1 MTTKTTKP
9 DTALPQKKKGII
21 RWGAIIPF
29 FVITVLIGIYFHF
42 FFDGNL
48 RRAAEWAGYKALGAE
63 VNIASLK
70 TSFFDASIRIQGIE
84 LTDSE
89 KPTQD
94 SIKIGD
100 IRFSMLWDALLRVKF
115 VINEAAVEQIEF
127 GVQRKSPG
135 KVAPPP
141 PISNEPGMLSTVSD
155 KLKTDAQKEVAAQYG
170 DNVFGDVIGMLSGT
184 DPNAQLQKLQE
195 TLPSKVMLEKFQK
208 DLQAKQQTWDAKLK
222 NLPQGKDIQSL
233 GDRLNKIQY
242 KDFKSPQELTSALQ
256 QLDAVYKDA
265 DGKYK
270 QVQSVTD
277 DLNKDL
283 KDMQTQ
289 YQTIEKQVQVDIK
302 SLEQHFKIP
311 QLDAKALTM
320 AVFNRYLAPYKAK
333 FFRYKDLAEKYLPP
347 KFLKK
352 GADKADKK
360 TAEEDVAIQPHPREK
375 GITYEF
381 GRPNSYPMFWLKHTS
396 VSSQAGLTPNSGNIK
411 GEILDITSNQRLV
424 GRPTIAT
431 LAGDFPAMEVFGF
444 LLKLSLDNRQ
454 EDAVIQYLFKVDSYS
469 LLGKELVQS
478 PDVHIAFNKA
488 TGNLGVQGSLT
499 GFKNL
504 DVNLDNKFTKID
516 YNISSKNETADQILK
531 TVFIGIPVVT
541 LTAQG
546 KGVLPNVDLAINSN
560 LGPEL
565 QKGFEKQIQ
574 AKVAE
579 ARKKIQA
586 YVDQEI
592 GKQKAQV
599 ETQINGL
606 KSQMDNEVKKVQ
618 AQLDGQKKQVDGKVD
633 AAKKDAENQ
642 GKKQLEQQGK
652 KAVDDLKKQFGL

>member
-1 MTTKTTKP
+1 MTTQN
-9 DTALPQKKKGII
+9 TALPKKKKGII

-29 FVITVLIGIYFHF
+29 AIISLLVGLYFHF
-42 FFDGNL
+42 FFDGHL
-48 RRAAEWAGYKALGAE
+48 RRGMEWAGYKALGAE
-63 VNIASLK
+63 VNIADLK
-70 TSFFDASIRIQGIE
+70 TSVFDASIRIQGIE

-89 KPTQD
+89 KPTHD

-127 GVQRKSPG
+127 GTKRKSPG

-141 PISNEPGMLSTVSD
+141 PVSNEPGVLSTEGG
-155 KLKTDAQKEVAAQYG
+155 KLKADAQKELDARYG
-170 DNVFGDVIGMLSGT
+170 DNVFGDVINMLSGT

-195 TLPSKVMLEKFQK
+195 SLPSKAMIEKFQK
-208 DLQAKQQTWDAKLK
+208 DLETKQQAWDAKLK
-222 NLPQGKDIQSL
+222 NLPQGKDIQAI

-242 KDFKSPQELTSALQ
+242 KDFKTPQELTSALQ

-270 QVQSVTD
+270 QIQSVTD
-277 DLNKDL
+277 DLGKDL
-283 KDMQTQ
+283 KTMQAQ
-289 YQTIEKQVQVDIK
+289 YQDIEKQVQIDIK

-320 AVFNRYLAPYKAK
+320 AVFSRYLAPYKAK
-333 FFRYKDLAEKYLPP
+333 FFRYKELAEKYLPP

-352 GADKADKK
+352 GPGK
-360 TAEEDVAIQPHPREK
+360 TEAEEVAIQPHPREK
-375 GITYEF
+375 GISYEF
-381 GRPNSYPMFWLKHTS
+381 GRPNSYPLFWVKRTA
-396 VSSQAGLTPNSGNIK
+396 VSSQAGLTPNAGNIK

-424 GRPTIAT
+424 GKPTVAT
-431 LAGDFPAMEVFGF
+431 LAGDFPAMEIFGF
-444 LLKLSLDNRQ
+444 LLKLSLDNRK
-454 EDAVIQYLFKVDSYS
+454 DDSVIQYLFKVDSYS
-469 LLGKELVQS
+469 LEGKELVQS

-488 TGNLGVQGSLT
+488 IGALGIQGSLVGLKDLNVT
-499 GFKNL
+499 
-504 DVNLDNKFTKID
+504 LDNKFTKID
-516 YNISSKNETADQILK
+516 YNVSSKNDIADQILK
-531 TVFIGIPVVT
+531 AVFAGIPVVT

-546 KGVLPNVDLAINSN
+546 HGVLPKVDLAINSN

-574 AKVAE
+574 AKIDE

-586 YVDQEI
+586 YVEQEI

-599 ETQINGL
+599 EAEINKL
-606 KSQMDNEVKKVQ
+606 KSQFDSEVKKAQ
-618 AQLDGQKKQVDGKVD
+618 AQLDDQKKQVESKVNS
-633 AAKKDAENQ
+633 AKKDAENQ

-652 KAVDDLKKQFGL
+652 KALDDLKKQFGW